1 MKKMTKAM
9 LMTALICGTMYCGA
23 EPVHA
28 NELDT
33 FTLDEYVVTA
43 TRTPVKVFD
52 ANANISVV
60 TREEIE
66 NAHYD
71 NLEEALKSVPGV
83 QFNNYGNKGMNTAGI
98 RINGANNVVLL
109 VDGVRVNHS
118 GMPHI
123 QADYLNLDNVQ
134 SIEVLKGAASALYG
148 SDAKGGVI
156 NVITRKPTGNK
167 TTVTVAGGSFG
178 AEQYK
183 LHNEGKEKSWSY
195 SIDVAKEL
203 QGNYEDGSGKEWD
216 NKYNSENVNLKIR
229 KELGEGSDLT
239 VGYDYHKYDWA
250 YEDIPAFSSDS
261 GDTEDKAFYV
271 TWNQKIDGSTTNTL
285 AIRNSE
291 YEYNGGKSENHFKT
305 LSISDYITKSIGDTH
320 IVTAGFDYVRDKD
333 LKFKVGYYDPYS
345 NAKVTNKALYLQDEW
360 SFDKKWKLT
369 SGVRF
374 DDHSKAGNSTTPR
387 FNIGYKFNED
397 TNMYVS
403 YSEFFVAPTTLQ
415 YKEGLGNE
423 SLKPEEGENYEIG
436 INHKFDDTFTMT
448 AHAFKRKTD
457 NRLRAIGNYPN
468 TKWVNVMEEDAKG
481 FDIQFSKLIN
491 KNLSLYTGYTYTH
504 FEDEK
509 YGENDRGYF
518 PEHTINVGLDYTNNK
533 FNAVLNARAA
543 LEKGQSSLSV
553 PKMFPDNNYWIVDV
567 AANYKP
573 TKNIKLFAKVS
584 NLFDKYYA
592 EQTNALY
599 NGTSS
604 TGWLPLGYGTP
615 DDYYG
620 MPGRSFLVGMEYSF

>member
-71 NLEEALKSVPGV
+71 NLESALRNTPGV
-83 QFNNYGNKGMNTAGI
+83 QIINYGNKGMNSNGI

-118 GMPHI
+118 GMSGI

-156 NVITRKPTGNK
+156 NVITRKPAGNK
-167 TTVTVAGGSFG
+167 TTITMAGGSFG

-203 QGNYEDGSGKEWD
+203 QGDYKDGNGKEWD

-239 VGYDYHKYDWA
+239 VGYDYHKYDWK
-250 YEDIPAFSSDS
+250 YENTPNGKNWYGSGGV
-261 GDTEDKAFYV
+261 GDTENKAFYA
-271 TWNQKIDGSTTNTL
+271 TWNQKIDDTTNNTL
-285 AIRNSE
+285 AVRNSE
-291 YEYNGGKSENHFKT
+291 YKYNCQYPQHYKT
-305 LSISDYITKSIGDTH
+305 LSITDYLTKQFEDNH
-320 IVTAGFDYVRDKD
+320 IVTLGVDYVKD
-333 LKFKVGYYDPYS
+333 NDVYNGK
-345 NAKVTNKALYLQDEW
+345 NAYTKIFNRAIYLQDEW
-360 SFDKKWKLT
+360 NFDEKWKLT
-369 SGVRF
+369 SGVRY
-374 DDHSKAGNSTTPR
+374 DDNSWAGNSTTPR
-387 FNIGYKFNED
+387 FNLGYKFNDD
-397 TNMYVS
+397 TNIYVS
-403 YSEFFVAPTTLQ
+403 YSEFFIAPDIAKYTT
-415 YKEGLGNE
+415 GMGNPN
-423 SLKPEEGENYEIG
+423 LKPEEGENYEIG
-436 INHKFDDTFTMT
+436 INHKFDDTFSMT
-448 AHAFKRKTD
+448 AHTFKRKTD
-457 NRLRAIGNYPN
+457 NKFKGVGDYYGGTYQI
-468 TKWVNVMEEDAKG
+468 VNMAEEDAKG
-481 FDIQFSKLIN
+481 FDIQFSKLLN
-491 KNLSLYTGYTYTH
+491 NNLSLFTGYTYVH
-504 FEDEK
+504 MEAD
-509 YGENDRGYF
+509 GNNINDGGYF
-518 PEHTINVGLDYTNNK
+518 PEHTINLGLDYNNK
-533 FNAVLNARAA
+533 KLNVLMNARAI
-543 LEKGQSSLSV
+543 LERGIGQPKG
-553 PKMFPDNNYWIVDV
+553 KFPDNNYVLVDL

-573 TKNIKLFAKVS
+573 VENIKLFARVN

-592 EQTNALY
+592 EQTDWYSGAPVSND
-599 NGTSS
+599 N
-604 TGWLPLGYGTP
+604 
-615 DDYYG
+615 YYA
-620 MPGRSFLVGMEYSF
+620 MPGRTILVGMEYSF